1 MRIISKFLRDRRLKK
16 IKKSVDTLEAMLRK
30 QLAVTVFL
38 LKEDVEL
45 LHDLL
50 LERMPDTKFLVLA
63 NEESS
68 KALAIIALNSLE
80 AWKGFVME
88 VTTSKQENHTESL
101 EDLNRVKSA
110 IEGQEGLVLPTVD
123 EVRSMFPDLI
133 AKAQPAKL
141 Q

>member
-1 MRIISKFLRDRRLKK
+1 MRIISKFLRARRLKK

-30 QLAVTVFL
+30 QPAVTVFL

-63 NEESS
+63 DEESS